1 MELLQQQLLGRDRGP
16 ALWGVELA
24 EGGME
29 PIEGM
34 IRQLSDPPERMTV
47 RNQVLD
53 QDVGEQRAGALLLT
67 SHQGDGSSP
76 IFAGVAGFFS
86 ELLITSSAAGSN
98 SCRCYRSIYTGHS
111 SRENMCLRHALT
123 AQ

>member
-24 EGGME
+24 EGGIE
-29 PIEGM
+29 PIEGR

-67 SHQGDGSSP
+67 SHQAVDGCP

-86 ELLITSSAAGSN
+86 ELLK
-98 SCRCYRSIYTGHS
+98 
-111 SRENMCLRHALT
+111 LT
-123 AQ
+123 PHLHLQAVLNRQKVKRAEIGRAHV